1 MAGSALDTFGDFM
14 LSTGPAFFTGPE
26 DVINEAVKH
35 TYLLRRILKGK
46 DMAETLQGGSTIK
59 DIIFFDEDSTY
70 ETYKPNPSFTYRNP
84 QVLTEHEI
92 DWRFSKADMVW
103 TDHEIAL
110 NTGDMSKTA
119 RFHKYKTLKRV
130 KEQNLWTSIMNGMED
145 ELWAQP
151 PADATEAEDTDGS
164 VVYSIPMSVTDYGW
178 DSASA
183 TDTTATITAADNH
196 PVDWTTVQGINPAT
210 EAKWTNWVEFYA
222 NAPTNTV
229 FDLFPA
235 MSRMWHRLRF
245 DQLPMRPD
253 LSDATSV
260 PQFIACSLEGLT
272 NYEDMLRQSQDAFV
286 MAGRQDPAYNHP
298 TFRGIDL
305 LYVSTLDTAQI
316 YAGDNDP
323 ASGTY
328 VDESTNTKAEFG
340 SGTVIRNGP
349 RYWFING
356 KYLNKIFHRDRYF
369 YKKPP
374 FSPSQQPFTHVM
386 IVDCWHNLFNRSRR
400 RHGIISP
407 SRVLA

>member
-1 MAGSALDTFGDFM
+1 MAGSAIDTFGDFM
-14 LSTGPAFFTGPE
+14 LSTGPAFLTGPE

-35 TYLLRRILKGK
+35 TYLLRRILSGK
-46 DMAETLQGGSTIK
+46 DMTETLQGGSTIK

-70 ETYKPNPSFTYRNP
+70 ESYKPNPSFTYRNP

-110 NTGDMSKTA
+110 NTGDLSKSA
-119 RFHKYKTLKRV
+119 RFHKFKTLKRT

-145 ELWAQP
+145 ELWAAP
-151 PADATEAEDTDGS
+151 PADGGLVEDTDGDTVYSFPMTITDQGWDTSGTAS
-164 VVYSIPMSVTDYGW
+164 VVPVL
-178 DSASA
+178 
-183 TDTTATITAADNH
+183 TAANNH
-196 PVDWTTVQGINPAT
+196 PEGWTTVQGINPADQ
-210 EAKWTNWVEFYA
+210 AKWTNRVEFYTDG
-222 NAPTNTV
+222 PTSTTG

-253 LSDATSV
+253 LSDRTTV
-260 PQFIACSLEGLT
+260 PQFIACSLAGLT
-272 NYEDMLRQSQDAFV
+272 NYEDMLRNSQDAFV

-305 LYVSTLDTAQI
+305 IYVSTLDDAAI
-316 YAGDNDP
+316 YDGGIATTG
-323 ASGTY
+323 Y
-328 VDESTNTKAEFG
+328 VDEATATAAEFHGG
-340 SGTVIRNGP
+340 SGARSGP

-374 FSPSQQPFTHVM
+374 FTPSQQPFTHVM
-386 IVDCWHNLFNRSRR
+386 VVDIWHNCFNRSRR

-407 SRVLA
+407 NGALA